1 MDLKMLWLQLRNS
14 APRTAIRGPSRRFV
28 LEPLED
34 RTLLSVSILNHSG
47 QGYPGL
53 SFNQSGGYVPP
64 DTNGAAGPSVYVES
78 VNQSL
83 AIYNPKATGASA
95 VTDSLSHLL
104 FTTGRLTRADSGS
117 GLSDPVVT
125 YDEQIGRFIVGDQ
138 DVDFNTHVSAFDLA
152 VSRSNNPTTLSTSD
166 WVFYKITTTESGF
179 DADYP
184 GNFGYNHDAL
194 VFTLNMFGV
203 GGGGHVQVV
212 AVNGSD
218 LTNAATSPQV
228 ARNDLSDF
236 SVRPTTMHDS
246 VAGGPM
252 WLVTEHGDNRS
263 IDVIKMTGVLTT
275 SAVFTYTNLPVTAVF
290 RSGAAE
296 KPQRHRHHQQHRF
309 ADHEGRGGQQHD
321 RRDPR
326 RFDFLDTGRRPVVCR
341 QCQQRYADPGQQ
353 GRSCSANTYIVYP
366 GIDIN
371 ASGQIGMSYMKSG
384 TDTSTD

>member
-1 MDLKMLWLQLRNS
+1 M
-14 APRTAIRGPSRRFV
+14 
-28 LEPLED
+28 
-34 RTLLSVSILNHSG
+34 
-47 QGYPGL
+47 
-53 SFNQSGGYVPP
+53 PP

-138 DVDFNTHVSAFDLA
+138 DVDFNTHISAFDLA

-203 GGGGHVQVV
+203 RGGGRREVV

-218 LTNAATSPQV
+218 LANAVTSPQV

-275 SAVFTYTNLPVTAVF
+275 SAVFTYTNLPVTPY
-290 RSGAAE
+290 SGVVPPKNPNGTVITSNIDSRIMKAAE
-296 KPQRHRHHQQHRF
+296 ANNTIVATHAVSISSTQDVDQW
-309 ADHEGRGGQQHD
+309 
-321 RRDPR
+321 
-326 RFDFLDTGRRPVVCR
+326 
-341 QCQQRYADPGQQ
+341 YAVNVG
-353 GRSCSANTYIVYP
+353 
-366 GIDIN
+366 
-371 ASGQIGMSYMKSG
+371 SG
-384 TDTSTD
+384 TPTLAGF